1 MRKDLVEKIKRQL
14 KSLFTQKFAEV
25 KAGDLIISTPD
36 EILSVGSE
44 VYMIDEQGLNIPLPD
59 GEYILDSGEKC
70 EVLSGKVV
78 EISAPEMEVPEV
90 EEGELKKEDKMEEK
104 MEEMPCPLT
113 EKVEKMEAEL
123 AELKKMVT
131 QMGAEKEIMKQEL
144 EKFAGSP
151 STKSIEVKPSEFKS
165 VEDKKTASSSLDLGS
180 IFEKAKKKVRNN

>member
-1 MRKDLVEKIKRQL
+1 L

-78 EISAPEMEVPEV
+78 EISAPEMEEMPVEAGDVIV
-90 EEGELKKEDKMEEK
+90 EEKIEEK
-104 MEEMPCPLT
+104 MQEMPCSCV

-131 QMGAEKEIMKQEL
+131 QMGAEKEIMKE
-144 EKFAGSP
+144 EFKKFAGSP
-151 STKSIEVKPSEFKS
+151 STQSITVKPSEFKS
-165 VEDKKTASSSLDLGS
+165 VEDKKTASSNLDLGS

>member
-36 EILSVGSE
+36 EMISVGSE

-59 GEYILDSGEKC
+59 GEYILDSGEKV

-144 EKFAGSP
+144 EKFASSP
-151 STKSIEVKPSEFKS
+151 STQSITVKPSEFKS
-165 VEDKKTASSSLDLGS
+165 VEDKKTASSNLDLGS